1 MASNVVARVGSES
14 MGSFEASAALA
25 RLLANGMGAGTLP
38 RRTEHPEQMARPDP
52 YFLEVEQSEVAQ
64 PDASQASIYTPV
76 RAGVLFP
83 DDLALDARLK
93 TPQPTY
99 DTLPPSVRSVR
110 RRRSAS
116 STVAAPLSLASS
128 SLMVAAVA
136 SRPPLSRLPP
146 HARDVS

>member
-1 MASNVVARVGSES
+1 MASNVVARVGSEGN
-14 MGSFEASAALA
+14 GSFDASAALA

-38 RRTEHPEQMARPDP
+38 RRTELPDQMVRPDP
-52 YFLEVEQSEVAQ
+52 YFLELEHSEAAP
-64 PDASQASIYTPV
+64 PDASQASSSTPV
-76 RAGVLFP
+76 RAIVLFP

-99 DTLPPSVRSVR
+99 DNIPPSMRSVR
-110 RRRSAS
+110 RRRTAS
-116 STVAAPLSLASS
+116 GTAAAPLTLTSS

-136 SRPPLSRLPP
+136 SRPSVSRLPP